1 MVIKKVI
8 VISTETSQKRI
19 KLKFV
24 FYAEALVNF
33 ITVFL
38 CLFFPVFFVSQLTVV
53 FLTPVAFELARWY
66 GVLLFVITFIM
77 LGLLIKENSEAFAII
92 MLGYLI
98 GDFAQIGVAIYF
110 AVNLNSWSTGIL
122 VTLVLTFI
130 LLIFRIIVLLKPQ
143 LLGFSNARK
152 KDEEKE
158 E

>member
-1 MVIKKVI
+1 M
-8 VISTETSQKRI
+8 
-19 KLKFV
+19 
-24 FYAEALVNF
+24 
-33 ITVFL
+33 
-38 CLFFPVFFVSQLTVV
+38 
-53 FLTPVAFELARWY
+53 TPVAFELARWY

-152 KDEEKE
+152 KNEEKE